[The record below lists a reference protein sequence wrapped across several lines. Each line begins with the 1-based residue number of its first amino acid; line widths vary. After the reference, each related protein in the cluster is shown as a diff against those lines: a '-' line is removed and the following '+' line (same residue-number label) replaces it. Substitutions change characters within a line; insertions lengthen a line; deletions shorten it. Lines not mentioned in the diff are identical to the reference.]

1 MIQLLLLFS
10 CFMCKTQR
18 TVRSPIH
25 DMLSGIALIISH
37 MQSPTLC
44 MMTVRVQNEDMNV
57 SWVNEYF
64 LKIN

>member
-1 MIQLLLLFS
+1 MSVHREGTVTFVVVLFS
-10 CFMCKTQR
+10 CFMCQTQR

-44 MMTVRVQNEDMNV
+44 MMTVRVQNEPYM
-57 SWVNEYF
+57 
-64 LKIN
+64 KRI